1 MVTAPV
7 APPGSSQHCS
17 FPPPTPMPSPAHQG
31 FPPSTTPSSSS
42 MLGRNSQFQ
51 HRPKPSMLAQM
62 SQPCPVLSL
71 FHVLWKYPACLLME
85 VTRSFSLQVQGH
97 TALCCAQPG
106 REGDGSWWELAQSC
120 SCPRHRAQGQPP
132 PASGQ
137 GKGKQRK
144 SRDDRTDMQAT

>member
-17 FPPPTPMPSPAHQG
+17 FPPLTAMPSPAHQG
-31 FPPSTTPSSSS
+31 FPPSATPSSSSSS
-42 MLGRNSQFQ
+42 MLGRNNQFQ
-51 HRPKPSMLAQM
+51 QRPKPSMLAQM

-97 TALCCAQPG
+97 TVLCSARQGRGWLLVGAGTVLFLPKAQGPKAATSCKWP
-106 REGDGSWWELAQSC
+106 REGEAEE
-120 SCPRHRAQGQPP
+120 
-132 PASGQ
+132 
-137 GKGKQRK
+137 KQR
-144 SRDDRTDMQAT
+144 